1 MTFTLDRVTV
11 KCNWHSN
18 TQSEWILPGW
28 PLENSCLFSDR
39 LRPGVPQVK
48 LHCVDLVQ
56 QFNKKQPDY
65 ITPGNLQTFLVM
77 DENKGPRVIR
87 FVILT
92 KQQCFFSKETESFLL
107 LFFCLVCMLCWCL
120 IVLIQATD
128 RRDPERDGP
137 SHSTLLSLFYFSHVV
152 GRGKEGRFLFQN
164 QIQTPLLIVTHT
176 DTKDTHLFSLVSPQ
190 FHSPLYAAFAREK
203 HYN

>member
-1 MTFTLDRVTV
+1 ML
-11 KCNWHSN
+11 
-18 TQSEWILPGW
+18 L
-28 PLENSCLFSDR
+28 LERNRELLVVVFLFSVYVV
-39 LRPGVPQVK
+39 LA
-48 LHCVDLVQ
+48 
-56 QFNKKQPDY
+56 
-65 ITPGNLQTFLVM
+65 
-77 DENKGPRVIR
+77 
-87 FVILT
+87 
-92 KQQCFFSKETESFLL
+92 
-107 LFFCLVCMLCWCL
+107 L

-190 FHSPLYAAFAREK
+190 FHSPFYAVFAREK